1 MKIKQLPLIFLTFF
15 LSIPNSYAL
24 ICEKISYPKINDS
37 YDIYPDT
44 PIPSTLPKGTIF
56 WRQPRQSIMVE
67 CWVDINGQGVDKVYL
82 YANPRSL
89 NLGSNIEAGITYQ
102 GRDYLFSS
110 LERGALDLVW
120 EPIGGC
126 PEGDTC
132 GWKKERNTLTYSIFF
147 AKKSHPTENQEG
159 TLTVQP
165 SFQAF
170 QLDGRKGVRP
180 GKSYNLTLSDLRR
193 FKFLPCASTV
203 SISPSTINFGPIGTT
218 GAKAG
223 ATIEEAPFTIT
234 EQRSCDAVYG
244 VSGNLQPLNATLSSD
259 EKTLIPTDNESVGIT
274 ILDASDQTVIPFK
287 REFVLSPK
295 GSSFQ
300 SNSREFLARLKWM
313 DAKPK
318 LGEFNAGA
326 TLNIYYR

>member
-1 MKIKQLPLIFLTFF
+1 
-15 LSIPNSYAL
+15 
-24 ICEKISYPKINDS
+24 
-37 YDIYPDT
+37 
-44 PIPSTLPKGTIF
+44 
-56 WRQPRQSIMVE
+56 MVE
-67 CWVDINGQGVDKVYL
+67 CWVDINGQPADRAYL
-82 YANPRSL
+82 YANPRNI

-102 GRDYLFSS
+102 GKDYLFSS
-110 LERGALDLVW
+110 LEGGRLNLLW
-120 EPIGGC
+120 ESVGGC

-165 SFQAF
+165 SWRAF
-170 QLDGRKGVRP
+170 QIEGRKGVRP
-180 GKSYNLTLSDLRR
+180 DKSYNLTLSDLRR
-193 FKFLPCASTV
+193 FKYLPCASTV
-203 SISPSTINFGPIGTT
+203 SISPSTIDFGPIGTT

-234 EQRSCDAVYG
+234 EERSCDAVYG

-259 EKTLIPTDNESVGIT
+259 AKILIPTDNDSVGIT
-274 ILDASDQTVIPFK
+274 ILDAGDQTVIPFK

-295 GSSFQ
+295 SSFR
-300 SNSREFLARLKWM
+300 SNSREFLARLTWM
-313 DAKPK
+313 DDKPK
-318 LGEFNAGA
+318 LGRFNAGA